1 MKEQSPA
8 AMAPTEDSLDVA
20 VEELNKEKGIE
31 FLKSE
36 LERAEELE
44 AKLSEQEASFHK
56 LKDELNMVKS
66 LESEAVD
73 SWHEDKDKI
82 EQLYEQING
91 RKESE
96 MKIHDSFMA
105 QTIEFEQTKISL
117 EESKSQI
124 KSLLEILQ
132 NWDGSSS
139 KFSFQAFLGDDRLRK
154 LESELKSTKDK
165 LYRAQENEQ
174 ASSLKAKNLAEE
186 SSHLKQELE
195 AITDA
200 EENNKKAMDD
210 LALALKEVITEA
222 NEAKSKLSSTQTELE
237 KTKGHVENLKAK
249 MRMLE
254 GKYREAKKESERYK
268 NTSERLR
275 MEAEESLVAW
285 NTREVGFVEC
295 IRKAEDER
303 NAAQEECQSLL
314 ESLQEAENMNKKAK
328 EENQKLRDIMKQAI
342 NEANVAKEA
351 ANIARAE
358 NSQLKDTVAKKDEAL
373 DFLSQENET
382 LKINEAAAHDI
393 IKELKMLCE
402 SGNKNEEV

>member
-8 AMAPTEDSLDVA
+8 AMASTKDSFA
-20 VEELNKEKGIE
+20 VPIEETLRIELGKAEK
-31 FLKSE
+31 
-36 LERAEELE
+36 LE

-56 LKDELNMVKS
+56 LKAELNMANS
-66 LESEAVD
+66 FESETVGLM
-73 SWHEDKDKI
+73 SEDKERIK
-82 EQLYEQING
+82 ELYEQIEE

-96 MKIHDSFMA
+96 MKLHDAFMA
-105 QTIEFEQTKISL
+105 QSEEFEQAKISL

-139 KFSFQAFLGDDRLRK
+139 KDSFQAFMADDRLRR
-154 LESELKSTKDK
+154 LESELQSTKEK
-165 LYRAQENEQ
+165 LSRAQENEQ
-174 ASSLKAKNLAEE
+174 ASWLKARTLAEE
-186 SSHLKQELE
+186 ASYLKQELKC
-195 AITDA
+195 ITDA

-222 NEAKSKLSSTQTELE
+222 NEAKNKLSSTQMELE
-237 KTKGHVENLKAK
+237 KTKGYVENLKAK
-249 MRMLE
+249 MRKLE
-254 GKYREAKKESERYK
+254 GKYREAKKEADRYK

-275 MEAEESLVAW
+275 IEAEESLMAW

-314 ESLQEAENMNKKAK
+314 ESLQEAENMKKKAK

-358 NSQLKDTVAKKDEAL
+358 NSQLKDAIAKKDEAL

-382 LKINEAAAHDI
+382 LKINEAAARDI
-393 IKELKMLCE
+393 IEELKMFCE
-402 SGNKNEEV
+402 SGNRNNKGV